1 MRKTGIVRKV
11 DELGRVVL
19 PVELRQTMG
28 IETDTQLSVRRDGQT
43 IVIKKV
49 EVLCVFC
56 GNKGKLKEY
65 KGKKICAECLRL
77 LRQEP

>member
-28 IETDTQLSVRRDGQT
+28 IETDTRLDIRREEQT

-49 EVLCVFC
+49 QAACVFC
-56 GNKGKLKEY
+56 GSLGKHTEY
-65 KGKKICAECLRL
+65 KGKRICAECLRL
-77 LRQEP
+77 LRQEL